1 VRLVLRNGALP
12 PISSGQ
18 DDFCFSQLLKSAWEE
33 LVISALVFGWNISDR
48 LSDRPD
54 VGDEK
59 DEQLSRGL
67 CLEFMRSILE
77 PNKLLLRCA

>member
-1 VRLVLRNGALP
+1 VHLVLRNGALP

-18 DDFCFSQLLKSAWEE
+18 DDFCFSQFLKSAWEE
-33 LVISALVFGWNISDR
+33 LVISAQVFGRNISGG

-59 DEQLSRGL
+59 D
-67 CLEFMRSILE
+67 
-77 PNKLLLRCA
+77 